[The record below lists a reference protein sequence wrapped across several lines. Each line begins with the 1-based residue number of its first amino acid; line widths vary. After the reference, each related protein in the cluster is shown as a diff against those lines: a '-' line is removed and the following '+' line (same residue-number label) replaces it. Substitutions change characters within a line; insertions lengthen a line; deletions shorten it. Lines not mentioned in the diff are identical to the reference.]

1 MGPLRHSA
9 RSLWNPSMDFKRSVG
24 GLAQNFERCIL
35 GEAGFASDCMS
46 RDIGRHN
53 DVVLKGDELVMDPPR
68 GGNERRHTKIS
79 EGPLHTQ
86 FCMRFNRTDGGFAE
100 APLLFLIHS

>member
-1 MGPLRHSA
+1 
-9 RSLWNPSMDFKRSVG
+9 MDFKRSVG
-24 GLAQNFERCIL
+24 GLAQNFERCNL

-53 DVVLKGDELVMDPPR
+53 DVVLKGDELMMDPRPSTVAGYVPSLFLGR
-68 GGNERRHTKIS
+68 G
-79 EGPLHTQ
+79 
-86 FCMRFNRTDGGFAE
+86 TDGGFAE